1 MIKSRMEI
9 TFEWFLALILLGVTI
24 ITLYPVLYVVF
35 ASVSDAFLLM
45 RNRGLL
51 LRPLGFQ
58 IEAYRMVLNNPDIAR
73 GYRNTLVIL
82 TLGTAISMTL
92 TILAAYAI
100 SKTTM
105 FMRYL
110 TFFIVFTMWFSAG
123 MIPFFL
129 VVGMYLGLRNS
140 IWALIL
146 PGALSTFNLLV
157 LRTGFKGV
165 PDSLEESARMDGA
178 HDFTILFRI
187 FLPLCKANIAVIMLF
202 YMVGFWNAWFNAMLF
217 LTTRDL
223 FPLQLI
229 LREILILNNMHAI
242 MAAGGV
248 ALQDQIGIAE
258 NIRFATVVIAT
269 VPILMVYPF
278 LQKYFVKGVM
288 IGAIKG

>member
-1 MIKSRMEI
+1 MIKSKLEI
-9 TFEWFLALILLGVTI
+9 GFEWLIAVLLFGVAV
-24 ITLYPVLYVVF
+24 ITLYPMLYVLF
-35 ASVSDAFLLM
+35 ASVSDAFQLM
-45 RNRGLL
+45 RNTGLL

-58 IEAYRMVLNNPDIAR
+58 VEAYRMVLQNPDIGR
-73 GYRNTLVIL
+73 GYRNTLIIL
-82 TLGTAISMTL
+82 TMGTTISMTL

-100 SKTTM
+100 SKNTM

-129 VVGMYLGLRNS
+129 VVGQYLGLRNT
-140 IWALIL
+140 IWSLVL
-146 PGALSTFNLLV
+146 PSALSTFNLIV

-165 PDSLEESARMDGA
+165 PESLEESARIDGA
-178 HDFTILFRI
+178 HDLTILFRI
-187 FLPLCKANIAVIMLF
+187 FLPLCKANIAVITLF
-202 YMVGFWNAWFNAMLF
+202 YMVGTWNAWFNAMLF

-269 VPILMVYPF
+269 VPILVVYPF

>member
-1 MIKSRMEI
+1 MIKSRLEI
-9 TFEWFLALILLGVTI
+9 AFEWFLVLILIVAAI
-24 ITLYPVLYVVF
+24 VTLYPMLFVLF
-35 ASVSDAFLLM
+35 ASVSDAFQLM
-45 RNRGLL
+45 RNTGLL

-58 IEAYRMVLNNPDIAR
+58 LGAYRMVLRNPDIAR
-73 GYRNTLVIL
+73 GYRNTLTIL
-82 TLGTAISMTL
+82 AMGTTISMTL

-100 SKTTM
+100 SKSTM

-110 TFFIVFTMWFSAG
+110 TFIIVFTMWFSAG
-123 MIPFFL
+123 MIPTFL
-129 VVGMYLGLRNS
+129 VVGQYLGLRNT
-140 IWALIL
+140 IWALVL
-146 PGALSTFNLLV
+146 PGAVSTFNLIV

-165 PDSLEESARMDGA
+165 PESLEESARIDGA
-178 HDFTILFRI
+178 HDITILTRI
-187 FLPLCKANIAVIMLF
+187 FLPLCKANIAVITLF
-202 YMVGFWNAWFNAMLF
+202 YMVGIWNSWFGAMLF

-248 ALQDQIGIAE
+248 AIQDQIGIAE
-258 NIRFATVVIAT
+258 NIRYATVIIAT
-269 VPILMVYPF
+269 LPILCVYPF